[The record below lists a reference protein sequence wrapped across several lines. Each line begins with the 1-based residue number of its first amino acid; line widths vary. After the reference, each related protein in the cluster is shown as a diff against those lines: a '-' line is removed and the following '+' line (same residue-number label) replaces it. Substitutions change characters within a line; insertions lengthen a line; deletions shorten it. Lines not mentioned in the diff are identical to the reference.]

1 MTPTPINT
9 LTLEQIRSLTDP
21 SVARLLNPPR
31 QIDTTD
37 GYRSLITG
45 KRRMFLDINGIK
57 NGRSGAM
64 HLFPSCY
71 KARETV
77 EWQRKFELA
86 KSKMEQWVE
95 YMPLTLDEIFSGYQH
110 FIVQDV
116 VDSCQGT
123 TSFDS
128 YLDEQFAIRLV
139 EFWAVGD
146 AYSVVSGAGLI
157 DEESNRTVTLRPIG
171 EDLYGVGGR
180 VFAGK
185 LWDFMKDA
193 HTEAV
198 RELTAQQ
205 KVKKPTSKAA
215 AKKISRSSSKA
226 S

>member
-1 MTPTPINT
+1 MTTTPINT
-9 LTLEQIRSLTDP
+9 LTLEEIRSLADP
-21 SVARLLNPPR
+21 SVAKLLNPPR

-37 GYRSLITG
+37 GYRSVITG
-45 KRRMFLDINGIK
+45 KKRMFLDINGIM
-57 NGRSGAM
+57 NGRSGVM

-95 YMPLTLDEIFSGYQH
+95 YMPLTLDEIFSGYLH

-146 AYSVVSGAGLI
+146 AYSVVSGVGLI

-171 EDLYGVGGR
+171 EDMYGVGGR
-180 VFAGK
+180 VFAGN
-185 LWDFMKDA
+185 LWDFMRNA
-193 HTEAV
+193 HAKAV
-198 RELTAQQ
+198 SELSAE
-205 KVKKPTSKAA
+205 KKSKKPTSKAA
-215 AKKISRSSSKA
+215 AKKASRRLSKTK
-226 S
+226 